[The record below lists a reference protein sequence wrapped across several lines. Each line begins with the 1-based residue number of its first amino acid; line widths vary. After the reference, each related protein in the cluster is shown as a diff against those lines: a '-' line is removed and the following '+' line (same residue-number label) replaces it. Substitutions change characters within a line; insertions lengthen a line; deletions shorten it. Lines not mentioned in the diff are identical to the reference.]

1 MKVPPHVLLV
11 FATLF
16 WAGNFV
22 VGGPL
27 VEVLPPFGLNLVRWC
42 VALGVLVPLTLL
54 REGTAFVRPAARLWP
69 SLLVMAVTGVLL
81 FNSLVYLAL
90 SETTSVNAA
99 LINNGT
105 TPILALFVAAALG
118 YGRPTGRGLLGS
130 FMCLVGV
137 AWVVSRGSLET
148 LANLSPNRGDL
159 LMLVAAFCWALYT
172 VLSGRVTRKLSPLA
186 ATTASVVLA
195 FPLLVIIGG
204 YELVTREHGELTPA
218 VLAGFLYVGLGA
230 GVAAFLCWNAG
241 IGRLGAARGTIFLNL
256 IPLFT
261 AAIAVPVLGERLV
274 AAQMLG
280 GFLVL
285 LGVSLVSYGR
295 REKAIPGVASAGDGR
310 VSGRAGE

>member
-11 FATLF
+11 LATLF

-42 VALGVLVPLTLL
+42 VALCVLVPLTLL

-99 LINNGT
+99 LINGA

-118 YGRPTGRGLLGS
+118 DGRPTGRGLLGS
-130 FMCLVGV
+130 FVCLLGV

-172 VLSGRVTRKLSPLA
+172 VLGGRVTRTLSPLA
-186 ATTASVVLA
+186 ATTTSVILA
-195 FPLLVIIGG
+195 FPLLIITGG
-204 YELVTREHGELTPA
+204 YELALREHGEIIPA
-218 VLAGFLYVGLGA
+218 VLAGFLYVGIVA
-230 GVAAFLCWNAG
+230 GVAAFLSWNAG
-241 IGRLGAARGTIFLNL
+241 IGRLGAARGAIFLNL

-261 AAIAVPVLGERLV
+261 AAIAVPALGERLV
-274 AAQMLG
+274 TAQILG
-280 GFLVL
+280 GLLVL
-285 LGVSLVSYGR
+285 LGVSLVSYAR
-295 REKAIPGVASAGDGR
+295 RGKAESSDAAAASGHT
-310 VSGRAGE
+310 SGRAGE

>member
-11 FATLF
+11 SATLF

-99 LINNGT
+99 LINGA

-118 YGRPTGRGLLGS
+118 YGRPSGRGLLGS
-130 FMCLVGV
+130 FVCLVGV
-137 AWVVSRGSLET
+137 AWVVSQGSLET
-148 LANLSPNRGDL
+148 LVNLSPNRGDL

-172 VLSGRVTRKLSPLA
+172 VLGGRVTRTLSPLA

-195 FPLLVIIGG
+195 FPLLAIIGG
-204 YELVTREHGELTPA
+204 YELATREHGELAPA
-218 VLAGFLYVGLGA
+218 VLAGLLYVGLVA
-230 GVAAFLCWNAG
+230 GVAAFLSWNAG

-285 LGVSLVSYGR
+285 LGVSLVSYRR
-295 REKAIPGVASAGDGR
+295 REKAVPSDVPVDDGR
-310 VSGRAGE
+310 VSGRVE